1 MLDFFERFSR
11 AGHAS
16 TIFATGPERATARS
30 NCHLRPAHTDN
41 YEQATMADDATY
53 DDATYDEQTQVDYI
67 RGKGHG
73 ILSKMFSSCAEDPQ
87 GSVHRAWGITLL
99 FIVIFFIMA
108 FVEGESLQASY
119 YTSVVASWW

>member
-1 MLDFFERFSR
+1 MPCARR
-11 AGHAS
+11 PCHAS
-16 TIFATGPERATARS
+16 TIFATGPERATARATATCDLHIPIITS
-30 NCHLRPAHTDN
+30 S
-41 YEQATMADDATY
+41 QATMADDATY

-108 FVEGESLQASY
+108 FVEGESMQA
-119 YTSVVASWW
+119 TS

>member
-1 MLDFFERFSR
+1 MCAPAMPRQFSQR
-11 AGHAS
+11 DQ
-16 TIFATGPERATARS
+16 RATARATATCDLHIPIITS
-30 NCHLRPAHTDN
+30 S
-41 YEQATMADDATY
+41 QATMADDATY

-108 FVEGESLQASY
+108 FVEGESMQAS
-119 YTSVVASWW
+119 

>member
-1 MLDFFERFSR
+1 MCAPAMPRQ
-11 AGHAS
+11 
-16 TIFATGPERATARS
+16 IATGPESNRKS
-30 NCHLRPAHTDN
+30 NCHLRPAHNDSN

-108 FVEGESLQASY
+108 IVEGESMQAS
-119 YTSVVASWW
+119 

>member
-1 MLDFFERFSR
+1 
-11 AGHAS
+11 
-16 TIFATGPERATARS
+16 
-30 NCHLRPAHTDN
+30 
-41 YEQATMADDATY
+41 MADDATY

-99 FIVIFFIMA
+99 FIVIFFVMA
-108 FVEGESLQASY
+108 FVEGEYQIEYMHCGALTGGFRFVQ
-119 YTSVVASWW
+119 W

>member
-1 MLDFFERFSR
+1 MCAPAMPCLDNFRNGTRESNRK
-11 AGHAS
+11 
-16 TIFATGPERATARS
+16 S

-108 FVEGESLQASY
+108 FVEGESMQA
-119 YTSVVASWW
+119 TS

>member
-1 MLDFFERFSR
+1 
-11 AGHAS
+11 
-16 TIFATGPERATARS
+16 
-30 NCHLRPAHTDN
+30 
-41 YEQATMADDATY
+41 MADDAMY

-108 FVEGESLQASY
+108 FFRSS
-119 YTSVVASWW
+119 VASPKRGLESAIYYSCRASQFRRYAEVS

>member
-1 MLDFFERFSR
+1 
-11 AGHAS
+11 
-16 TIFATGPERATARS
+16 
-30 NCHLRPAHTDN
+30 
-41 YEQATMADDATY
+41 MADDATY

-99 FIVIFFIMA
+99 FIVMFMIMA
-108 FVEGESLQASY
+108 FVEGESMQAR
-119 YTSVVASWW
+119 VECGGIMVPW

>member
-1 MLDFFERFSR
+1 
-11 AGHAS
+11 
-16 TIFATGPERATARS
+16 
-30 NCHLRPAHTDN
+30 
-41 YEQATMADDATY
+41 MADDATY

-99 FIVIFFIMA
+99 FIVIENVYSPPHWRIRLVFIFRIA
-108 FVEGESLQASY
+108 SLLRSRVALFVAILLFALVCI
-119 YTSVVASWW
+119 TFIATATAIVVIGNHRVCHRL

>member
-1 MLDFFERFSR
+1 MRLGDFSLLAMHVR

-16 TIFATGPERATARS
+16 TIFATGPESNRKKS
-30 NCHLRPAHTDN
+30 NCHLREHLHIPIITSS
-41 YEQATMADDATY
+41 QATMADDATY

-108 FVEGESLQASY
+108 FVEGESMQAS
-119 YTSVVASWW
+119 

>member
-1 MLDFFERFSR
+1 
-11 AGHAS
+11 
-16 TIFATGPERATARS
+16 
-30 NCHLRPAHTDN
+30 
-41 YEQATMADDATY
+41 MADDATY

-108 FVEGESLQASY
+108 FVEGKSMQARLVWWHHGGDFRFVGCFSGGG
-119 YTSVVASWW
+119 SWWFHIRAVPAVSFYRQTLFLAHVVPQFYSNASC